1 MSPRLVLPL
10 MSLEARGKLKGLG
23 VFYRKNGQNWL
34 KDFQTYTDS
43 PTLAESFQRLRV
55 RAKVAAW
62 QALPAPEK
70 AAWNDAARARGGTW
84 CGYTLFMKEYTLSG
98 TWYQDLIDA
107 CAAAPRAF
115 GSLSDVDDSTKAAGN
130 VPTWSPAAGKWI
142 PAAPAAASPAPFID
156 NFDDASRHWAWYDHN
171 VAAGKSISE
180 SGSALTISVAAGTP
194 SDWWSNSNSA
204 PKAIM
209 SIPSAPCDI
218 LTKVNA
224 FTVNDCCQAGLFIAA
239 DPIGQGS
246 TYAYFLTFGNT
257 GIGVS
262 ASGVASLGSNPSTT
276 LPVWLRIRVLNE
288 NKGSFRAIFSFSLD
302 GSSFTDVYTL
312 SGYPILAGK
321 PSCGIFVKN
330 WTGNAISAPFEFF
343 KVIPSAG
350 PSPSAPPAAP
360 AP

>member
-1 MSPRLVLPL
+1 MSPRLVFPL
-10 MSLEARGKLKGLG
+10 MSQEARGKIKNLG
-23 VFYRKNGQNWL
+23 VFYRKNGQNWI

-43 PTLAESFQRLRV
+43 PTLAECFQRLRV

-62 QALPAPEK
+62 KALPAPEK
-70 AAWNDAARARGGTW
+70 ASWNASAAARGGTW
-84 CGYTLFMKEYTLSG
+84 CGYTLFMKEHTLSG
-98 TWYQDLIDA
+98 TWYQDIIDA
-107 CAAAPRAF
+107 CAAAPRTF
-115 GSLSDVDDSTKAAGN
+115 GSLSDVDDSAKAAGYI
-130 VPTWSPAAGKWI
+130 PTWIPSESKWLAAPPAAVG
-142 PAAPAAASPAPFID
+142 PVPFLD
-156 NFDDASRHWAWYDHN
+156 NFDDAARHWSWYDHN

-180 SGSALTISVAAGTP
+180 SGSVLTISVAAGTS
-194 SDWWSNSNSA
+194 SDWWSNANSA

-218 LTKVNA
+218 VTKINA

-246 TYAYFLTFGNT
+246 TYAYFLTYGNS

-262 ASGVASLGSNPSTT
+262 AAGVSSLGSNPSTT

-288 NKGSFRAIFSFSLD
+288 NKASFRAIFSFSVD
-302 GSSFTDVYTL
+302 GAAFTDVYTL
-312 SGYPILAGK
+312 TGYPILAGK

-330 WTGNAISAPFEFF
+330 WTGNAISAPFVFF
-343 KVIPSAG
+343 KMTPSAG
-350 PSPSAPPAAP
+350 PDSPAPPAAP

>member
-1 MSPRLVLPL
+1 
-10 MSLEARGKLKGLG
+10 
-23 VFYRKNGQNWL
+23 
-34 KDFQTYTDS
+34 
-43 PTLAESFQRLRV
+43 
-55 RAKVAAW
+55 
-62 QALPAPEK
+62 
-70 AAWNDAARARGGTW
+70 
-84 CGYTLFMKEYTLSG
+84 MKEYTLSG

-115 GSLSDVDDSTKAAGN
+115 GSLSDVNDSAKAAGF
-130 VPTWSPAAGKWI
+130 VPTWTPAQNKWL
-142 PAAPAAASPAPFID
+142 AAPLPAPGPAPFVD
-156 NFDDASRHWAWYDHN
+156 EFDDASRHWAWYDHN
-171 VAAGKSISE
+171 VAAGKTISE

-194 SDWWSNSNSA
+194 SDWWSNLNSA

-209 SIPSAPCDI
+209 SIPSAPCEI

-246 TYAYFLTFGNT
+246 AYAYFLTFGNT

-262 ASGVASLGSNPSTT
+262 ASGVSSLGSNPSTA

-288 NKGSFRAIFSFSLD
+288 NKTSFRAIFSFSVN
-302 GSSFTDVYTL
+302 GSTFTDVYTL
-312 SGYPILAGK
+312 SAYPILAGK
-321 PSCGIFVKN
+321 PACGIFVKN

-350 PSPSAPPAAP
+350 PAPAAPPASP